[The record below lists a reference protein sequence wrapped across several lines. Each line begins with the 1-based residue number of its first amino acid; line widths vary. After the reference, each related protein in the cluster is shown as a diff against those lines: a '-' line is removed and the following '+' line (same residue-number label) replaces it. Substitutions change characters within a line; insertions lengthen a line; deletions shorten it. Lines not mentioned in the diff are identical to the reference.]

1 MFGKK
6 NQPESVQLKR
16 PGGEMATRPLH
27 FIFLADCSGSMY
39 GDRIE
44 VLNDAIDSVIPHM
57 KSVANENPQA
67 QVYVRALKFS
77 NGAQWHVSQ
86 PTPVEE
92 FRWEPLE
99 ADGGTDMGKAFLM
112 VADALKIPPMTAR
125 SLAPVLVLL
134 TDGQPTD
141 DVNAGLNAL
150 FNADWGK
157 KAVRVAIAIGD
168 DADMSVLQQ
177 FTKNPELIVKA
188 KNAEQLVKYIKWAST
203 AVLKSASSP
212 VSQAQLTGDQ
222 RFNVPIPLPPPDED
236 ELDASEQNSF

>member
-1 MFGKK
+1 
-6 NQPESVQLKR
+6 
-16 PGGEMATRPLH
+16 
-27 FIFLADCSGSMY
+27 
-39 GDRIE
+39 
-44 VLNDAIDSVIPHM
+44 
-57 KSVANENPQA
+57 VANENPLA
-67 QVYVRALKFS
+67 QVYVRAVKFS

-99 ADGGTDMGKAFLM
+99 ADGGTDMGKAFMM

-125 SLAPVLVLL
+125 AFAPVLVLL

-141 DVNAGLNAL
+141 PWKAGLDAL
-150 FNADWGK
+150 FKADWGMK
-157 KAVRVAIAIGD
+157 SVRVAIAIGD

-177 FTKNPELIVKA
+177 FTKNPELILKA
-188 KNAEQLVKYIKWAST
+188 ETAEQLVRFIKWAST
-203 AVLKSASSP
+203 TVLKSASSP

-236 ELDASEQNSF
+236 ELDISEQHSF